1 MNTEAIGAIAIFV
14 LLFGSISR
22 RLEKSVIT
30 PPMAYVVYGLLISSA
45 ALGLIQSVEIDNE
58 VIRVLAEIT
67 LAIVLFTD
75 ASRIQLKLL
84 RREYNLPLRLL
95 GLGLPITIA
104 LGTMF
109 ALLLFPSLN
118 IWEAAVLATILTP
131 TDAALGQAVVNS
143 PRVPTRIRQ
152 AINVE
157 SGLNDGIC
165 LPVLLL
171 FVALASS
178 TERATDASYW
188 LSFSGKQIIFG
199 TTIGIAVGYFGSK
212 LVIKSLRRK
221 WMNDSFED
229 LSVLGVSI
237 FAYALAQSIGGN
249 GFIAAFCAGL
259 TLGNIAP
266 KSTRQKLYD
275 FGEAEGQ
282 LLTLISFL
290 LYGAVMIVPSLF
302 EATWQMWLY
311 AIGSLTITRMLG
323 VAISTIGSGLQPIS
337 VLFIGWFGPRGI
349 ASIIYGLVIVEEER
363 LVSSNLIFTVMVITV
378 LISIFA
384 HGLTAVPGANWYG
397 DWLRHLPSEDRM
409 KGKQAIKGQMPEH
422 KSVPEMAVRIP
433 WRQ

>member
-1 MNTEAIGAIAIFV
+1 MNTEAIGAIAIFIFA
-14 LLFGSISR
+14 FGLISR

-30 PPMAYVVYGLLISSA
+30 PPMAYVIYGLLISSA
-45 ALGLIQSVEIDNE
+45 ALGWLQSVSINNE
-58 VIRVLAEIT
+58 VIRTLAEIT
-67 LAIVLFTD
+67 LVVVLFTD

-84 RREYNLPLRLL
+84 RREYSLPLRLL
-95 GLGLPITIA
+95 GLGLPITII
-104 LGTMF
+104 LGTIL
-109 ALLLFPSLN
+109 ATILFPSLN
-118 IWEAAVLATILTP
+118 IWEAAVLSTILAP

-143 PRVPTRIRQ
+143 PHVPASIRQ

-171 FVALASS
+171 FIALAEE

-188 LSFSGKQIIFG
+188 LTFSGKQIVFG
-199 TTIGIAVGYFGSK
+199 AVVGIIVGYLSNW
-212 LVIKSLRRK
+212 LVTTSLRHD
-221 WMNDSFED
+221 WMNESFED

-237 FAYALAQSIGGN
+237 LTYAAADTVGGN

-266 KSTRQKLYD
+266 KSTRQKFYE

-290 LYGAVMIVPSLF
+290 LYGAVMILPSLSK
-302 EATWQMWLY
+302 ATWQMWLY
-311 AIGSLTITRMLG
+311 AIASLTVARIIG
-323 VAISTIGSGLQPIS
+323 VAIATIGSRLQLIS
-337 VLFIGWFGPRGI
+337 ILFIGWFGPRGI
-349 ASIIYGLVIVEEER
+349 ASIIYGLVIVEEDN
-363 LVSSNLIFTVMVITV
+363 LVSSDLIFTTMAIAV

-384 HGLTAVPGANWYG
+384 HGLTAVPGVNWYG
-397 DWLRHLPSEDRM
+397 DWLRQLPSEDRM
-409 KGKQAIKGQMPEH
+409 EDKQTTKEQMPEH
-422 KSVPEMAVRIP
+422 KPVPEMAVRLP